1 MPAEAARRAAG
12 LALGVLLDQVLAD
25 PRRWHPVAGFGTA
38 ATALE
43 SALYR
48 RSRLHGAA
56 FTLIGVG
63 VPVAAGIG
71 LSRMARRSGIG
82 QIALTAVATWAVLG
96 GTSLVREGQA
106 MAAHL
111 EAGDLRSA
119 RARLAHLCARDP
131 ADLDAEALARATVE
145 SLAENTA
152 DAVVAPLLWGAVAG
166 VPGLVGYR
174 AVNTLDAMVGY
185 TSPRYRSFGWA
196 SARLDDLA
204 NLVPARVTA
213 LLTVA
218 AAPAVGGRVPQAWR
232 ILRRDA
238 RRHPSPN
245 AGRCEAA
252 AAGVLGVRLGG
263 TSYGGHP
270 ERRPA
275 LGDGPSP
282 TVADLRRAVRLTR
295 VVSAAAAATA
305 VVAAG
310 RRGIWRGTRRTGRA

>member
-1 MPAEAARRAAG
+1 VPAEAARRAAG
-12 LALGVLLDQVLAD
+12 LALGVLLDQALAD
-25 PRRWHPVAGFGTA
+25 PRRWHPVAGFGKA

-48 RSRLHGAA
+48 RNRLHGSV

-71 LSRMARRSGIG
+71 LSRLARRSATA
-82 QIALTAVATWAVLG
+82 QVALTAVVTWAALG
-96 GTSLVREGQA
+96 GSSLVREGQA
-106 MAAHL
+106 MATHL
-111 EAGDLRSA
+111 DAGDLRSA

-145 SLAENTA
+145 SLAENA
-152 DAVVAPLLWGAVAG
+152 SDAVVAPLLWGAVAG

-185 TSPRYRSFGWA
+185 TSPHYRSFGWA

-204 NLVPARVTA
+204 NVVPARVTA
-213 LLTVA
+213 LLIVA
-218 AAPAVGGRVPQAWR
+218 AAPAVGGRVPQAWK

-263 TSYGGHP
+263 TNSYGGHV
-270 ERRPA
+270 EQRPA
-275 LGDGPSP
+275 LGDGPAP
-282 TVADLRRAVRLTR
+282 TVPDLHRAIRLTR
-295 VVSAAAAATA
+295 VVSAAAA
-305 VVAAG
+305 VAAVAVAG
-310 RRGIWRGTRRTGRA
+310 WRGTRRAGRA

>member
-1 MPAEAARRAAG
+1 VPAEASRRAAG
-12 LALGVLLDQVLAD
+12 LALGVLLDQVMAD
-25 PRRWHPVAGFGTA
+25 PRRWHPVAAFGTV

-48 RSRLHGAA
+48 RSRLHGSV

-71 LSRMARRSGIG
+71 LSRLARRSAAG
-82 QIALTAVATWAVLG
+82 QIALTAVVTWAALG
-96 GTSLVREGQA
+96 GTSLVREGEA
-106 MAAHL
+106 MATHL

-119 RARLAHLCARDP
+119 RARLTHLCARDP
-131 ADLDAEALARATVE
+131 AGLDAEALARATVE
-145 SLAENTA
+145 SLAENTS

-204 NLVPARVTA
+204 NIVPARMTA

-218 AAPAVGGRVPQAWR
+218 LAPAVGGRVPQAWR

-263 TSYGGHP
+263 ANSYGGHM
-270 ERRPA
+270 ERRPV
-275 LGDGPSP
+275 LGEGPTP
-282 TVADLRRAVRLTR
+282 TVADLHRAVRLTR
-295 VVSAAAAATA
+295 VVSAAAAVTA
-305 VVAAG
+305 VAVAG
-310 RRGIWRGTRRTGRA
+310 WRGMRRTGGS